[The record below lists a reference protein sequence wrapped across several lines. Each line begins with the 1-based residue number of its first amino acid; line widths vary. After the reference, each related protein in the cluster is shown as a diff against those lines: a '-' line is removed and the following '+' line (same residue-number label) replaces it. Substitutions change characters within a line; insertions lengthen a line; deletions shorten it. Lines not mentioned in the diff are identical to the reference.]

1 MTTLKE
7 LVGKRIKIVRKR
19 CNLTQEKLAELIDIG
34 TRQISRLECGG
45 NVPSHQTFEKLSK
58 VLNVET
64 IEFFNFEDM
73 DIAETQLEK
82 PKMPAISG

>member
-45 NVPSHQTFEKLSK
+45 NFPSHQTFEKLSR
-58 VLNVET
+58 VLGVET
-64 IEFFNFEDM
+64 MEFEDM
-73 DIAETQLEK
+73 DIAEAQIEK
-82 PKMPAISG
+82 PAMSKISG

>member
-45 NVPSHQTFEKLSK
+45 NFPSHQTFEKLSK

-64 IEFFNFEDM
+64 MEFFNFEDM

>member
-7 LVGKRIKIVRKR
+7 LVAKRIKIVRKR

-45 NVPSHQTFEKLSK
+45 NFPSHQTFEKLSR
-58 VLNVET
+58 VLGVET
-64 IEFFNFEDM
+64 MEFFNFEDM
-73 DIAETQLEK
+73 DIAEAQIEK
-82 PKMPAISG
+82 PAMSKISG

>member
-1 MTTLKE
+1 MATLKE

-45 NVPSHQTFEKLSK
+45 NFPSHQTFEKLSK

-64 IEFFNFEDM
+64 MEFFNFEDM

>member
-45 NVPSHQTFEKLSK
+45 NFPSHQTFEKLSR
-58 VLNVET
+58 VLGVET
-64 IEFFNFEDM
+64 MEFFNFEDM
-73 DIAETQLEK
+73 DIAETQIEK
-82 PKMPAISG
+82 PAMPKISG